1 MSEKSEKTVQKD
13 AKKRPSKALLLTSVA
28 LSIAILEA
36 LAIGGAVL
44 ITESRNK
51 GQTLQLDQLTSL
63 ISRQQEEIRNLQLL
77 PNAIRNNAQK
87 IAENA
92 GNLQLYAENFNN
104 LKNEVGNRKV
114 DILYQQLA
122 QVSQRTEALEEAK
135 SVESLILS
143 AALLIKENALY
154 QRDFSQE
161 ADVLVQL
168 SDGQED
174 ILSSVQTIQA
184 LKKQYIASD
193 EQLIEQF
200 NTIAKN
206 FSFANTSQNNAGK
219 EESAISKSIS
229 LIKDTVSGLNFDKIV
244 VVKKQNRTAAQE
256 QLIAQLTVLVNQ
268 HNFTGAL
275 DFIRSHQ
282 DFSLLETQDLS
293 KWQADVERRI
303 SFDRAIS
310 QIISAELSSI
320 RQSLINTQTPAEP

>member
-143 AALLIKENALY
+143 VALLIKENALY

>member
-51 GQTLQLDQLTSL
+51 GQTLQLDQLTSQ
-63 ISRQQEEIRNLQLL
+63 ISRQQEEIRSLQLL

-168 SDGQED
+168 SNGQED

-206 FSFANTSQNNAGK
+206 FSFANTSQNNADK

-256 QLIAQLTVLVNQ
+256 QLIAQLTALVNQ

-303 SFDRAIS
+303 SFDSAIS

>member
-28 LSIAILEA
+28 LSIAVLEA

-51 GQTLQLDQLTSL
+51 GQTLQLDQLTSQ

>member
-1 MSEKSEKTVQKD
+1 MSEKSEKAVQKD

-51 GQTLQLDQLTSL
+51 GQTLQLDQLTSQ

-168 SDGQED
+168 SNGQED

-206 FSFANTSQNNAGK
+206 FSFANTSPNNVGK

-256 QLIAQLTVLVNQ
+256 QLIAQLTALVNQ

-282 DFSLLETQDLS
+282 DFSLLKTQDLS

-303 SFDRAIS
+303 SFDSAIS

>member
-28 LSIAILEA
+28 LSIAVLEA

>member
-51 GQTLQLDQLTSL
+51 GQTLQLDQLTSQ

-161 ADVLVQL
+161 ADVLAQL

-206 FSFANTSQNNAGK
+206 FSFANTSQNNADK

-256 QLIAQLTVLVNQ
+256 QLIVQLTALVNQ

-293 KWQADVERRI
+293 KWQADVKRRI
-303 SFDRAIS
+303 SFDSAIS

>member
-1 MSEKSEKTVQKD
+1 MSEKSEKTVQKY

-28 LSIAILEA
+28 LSIAVLEA

-51 GQTLQLDQLTSL
+51 GQTLQLDQLTSQ

-168 SDGQED
+168 SNGQEN

-206 FSFANTSQNNAGK
+206 FSFANTSQNNADK

-256 QLIAQLTVLVNQ
+256 QLIAQLATLVNQ

-303 SFDRAIS
+303 SFDSAIS

-320 RQSLINTQTPAEP
+320 RQSLINSQTPAEP

>member
-206 FSFANTSQNNAGK
+206 FSFANTSPNNAGK

-256 QLIAQLTVLVNQ
+256 QLIAQLATLVNQ

-303 SFDRAIS
+303 SFDSAIS

-320 RQSLINTQTPAEP
+320 RQSLINSQTPAEP

>member
-13 AKKRPSKALLLTSVA
+13 AKKRLSKALLMTSVA

-51 GQTLQLDQLTSL
+51 GQTLQLDQLTSQ

-168 SDGQED
+168 SNGQEN

-256 QLIAQLTVLVNQ
+256 QFIAQLTALVNQ

-303 SFDRAIS
+303 SFDSAIS

-320 RQSLINTQTPAEP
+320 RQSLINSQNPAES

>member
-51 GQTLQLDQLTSL
+51 GQTLQLDQLTSQ
-63 ISRQQEEIRNLQLL
+63 ISRQQEEIRSLQLL

-168 SDGQED
+168 SNGQEN
-174 ILSSVQTIQA
+174 IFSSVQTIQA

-206 FSFANTSQNNAGK
+206 FSFANTSQNNADK

-256 QLIAQLTVLVNQ
+256 QLIAQLATLVNQ

-303 SFDRAIS
+303 SFDSAIS

-320 RQSLINTQTPAEP
+320 RQSLINSQNPAEL

>member
-1 MSEKSEKTVQKD
+1 MSKNILIISTSPRFNSNSDLLAQSFEKG
-13 AKKRPSKALLLTSVA
+13 A
-28 LSIAILEA
+28 LEA
-36 LAIGGAVL
+36 GHFVERVTLRDKTIQFC
-44 ITESRNK
+44 K
-51 GQTLQLDQLTSL
+51 GCLSCVKTQKCVIHDDVN
-63 ISRQQEEIRNLQLL
+63 EI
-77 PNAIRNNAQK
+77 
-87 IAENA
+87 
-92 GNLQLYAENFNN
+92 
-104 LKNEVGNRKV
+104 
-114 DILYQQLA
+114 
-122 QVSQRTEALEEAK
+122 
-135 SVESLILS
+135 VE
-143 AALLIKENALY
+143 KMK
-154 QRDFSQE
+154 E

-168 SDGQED
+168 SDGQEN

-206 FSFANTSQNNAGK
+206 FSFANTSPNNAGK

-256 QLIAQLTVLVNQ
+256 QLIAQLTALVNQ

-293 KWQADVERRI
+293 KWQADVKRRI
-303 SFDRAIS
+303 SFDSAIS

>member
-13 AKKRPSKALLLTSVA
+13 AKKRSSKALLLTSVA

-51 GQTLQLDQLTSL
+51 GQTLQLDQLTSQ

-229 LIKDTVSGLNFDKIV
+229 LIKDTVSGLNFDKI
-244 VVKKQNRTAAQE
+244 
-256 QLIAQLTVLVNQ
+256 
-268 HNFTGAL
+268 
-275 DFIRSHQ
+275 
-282 DFSLLETQDLS
+282 
-293 KWQADVERRI
+293 
-303 SFDRAIS
+303 
-310 QIISAELSSI
+310 
-320 RQSLINTQTPAEP
+320 

>member
-1 MSEKSEKTVQKD
+1 MSEKSEKTVQKY

-28 LSIAILEA
+28 LSIAVLEA

-51 GQTLQLDQLTSL
+51 GQTLQLDQLTSQ

-168 SDGQED
+168 SNGQEN

>member
-51 GQTLQLDQLTSL
+51 GQTLQLDQLTSQ
-63 ISRQQEEIRNLQLL
+63 ISRQQEEIRSLQLL

-168 SDGQED
+168 SNGQED

-206 FSFANTSQNNAGK
+206 FSFANTSLNNAGK

-256 QLIAQLTVLVNQ
+256 QLIAQLATLVNQ

-303 SFDRAIS
+303 SFDSAIS

-320 RQSLINTQTPAEP
+320 RQSLINSQTPAES

>member
-256 QLIAQLTVLVNQ
+256 QLIAQLTALVNQ

-303 SFDRAIS
+303 SFDSAIS

>member
-303 SFDRAIS
+303 SFDSAIS

-320 RQSLINTQTPAEP
+320 RQSLINSQTPAEP

>member
-51 GQTLQLDQLTSL
+51 GQTLQLDQLTSQ

-168 SDGQED
+168 SNGQED

-206 FSFANTSQNNAGK
+206 FSFANTSQNNADK

-256 QLIAQLTVLVNQ
+256 QLIAQLATLVNQ

-275 DFIRSHQ
+275 DFIHSHQ

-303 SFDRAIS
+303 SFDSAIS